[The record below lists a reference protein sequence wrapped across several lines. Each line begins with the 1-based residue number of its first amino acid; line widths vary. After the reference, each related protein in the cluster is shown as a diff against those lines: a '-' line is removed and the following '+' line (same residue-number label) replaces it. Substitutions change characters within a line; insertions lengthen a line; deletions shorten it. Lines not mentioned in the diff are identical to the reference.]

1 MTPHEFLQSLS
12 SNRPLAPAYL
22 FLGPE
27 GYDRDRCRKALM
39 ERALPPEDRE
49 AGMIRHD
56 LDEVEL
62 SEVLDDAQSF
72 SLFAASRLIW
82 VASAEAAL
90 PRGRAVAAAAGD
102 DGEDGGGGSGKGKGA
117 ESALSTYMRNP
128 APGTVLVFNCSRYD
142 FEGDDKARVDRVRKF
157 YGAVPQVVEFAHY
170 TPESARRLAGQ
181 LARECGLR
189 MAAPELEL
197 LTEVLAGDAQRI
209 ANEIEKLSLY
219 AGKERAVTEEDIW
232 NLVPNAKASTIFAL
246 VAAVGRRDRAASLE
260 SLDVLVREGEYLPL
274 ALSFLATQFRLALAA
289 REAKLTNA
297 NQIQSFF
304 QKQGT
309 AMWRSRAEQVAQTA
323 QAFSA
328 GRLKKAIVQIY
339 DTDKALRDTRPDDRT
354 VMEKFVMELTG
365 AA

>member
-1 MTPHEFLQSLS
+1 MTPNEFLQSLS

-22 FLGPE
+22 FVGPE
-27 GYDRDRCRKALM
+27 AFDRDRCRKALLD
-39 ERALPPEDRE
+39 RALTAEDRE

-62 SEVLDDAQSF
+62 AEVLDDARSF
-72 SLFAASRLIW
+72 SLFAASRLMW

-90 PRGRAVAAAAGD
+90 PRGRAIAAASD
-102 DGEDGGGGSGKGKGA
+102 DDDEGGGSGKGKGA
-117 ESALSTYMRNP
+117 EAVLSAYLRNP

-142 FEGDDKARVDRVRKF
+142 LEGEDKARVYRVRKF
-157 YGAVPQVVEFAHY
+157 YGAVTQVVEFAHY
-170 TPESARRLAGQ
+170 TPEMIRRLAGQ
-181 LARECGLR
+181 LARERGLR
-189 MAAPELEL
+189 IAAPELEL
-197 LTEVLAGDAQRI
+197 LTEVLAGDAQRL
-209 ANEIEKLSLY
+209 ANEIEKLALY
-219 AGKERAVTEEDIW
+219 AGADRAVTEEDIW
-232 NLVPNAKASTIFAL
+232 NLTPNAKASTIFAL
-246 VAAVGRRDRAASLE
+246 VNAIARRDRGASLE

-274 ALSFLATQFRLALAA
+274 ALSFLSTQFRLALVA